1 MNCPVCN
8 KLDTKVVDSR
18 LSGEGFSIRR
28 RRLCEACHYR
38 FSTLEE
44 IEILDLI
51 VIKRDGRRE
60 NYNKEKL
67 SRGIRTSLEKR
78 PYLEE
83 DFQRLIR
90 EIGRD
95 VQKAASSEVRSQ
107 LIGEIVMKRL
117 KTFDQVAYIRYASVY
132 RSFKDVKTFQAELNR
147 LLKQNSSSKRI
158 NISKQKYGSRK

>member
-28 RRLCEACHYR
+28 RRLCSACHYR

-60 NYNKEKL
+60 NYNREKL

-95 VQKAASSEVRSQ
+95 VQKIAGSEVRSQ
-107 LIGEIVMKRL
+107 LIGEVVMKRL
-117 KTFDQVAYIRYASVY
+117 KAFDQVAYIRYASVY

-147 LLKQNSSSKRI
+147 LLKQNNNSKRI
-158 NISKQKYGSRK
+158 NLKRK